1 MALTVERVALWRLRA
16 AEVDLERVF
25 PRSAELVG
33 VLIAGGWE
41 S

>member
-1 MALTVERVALWRLRA
+1 MALTVERMAVWRLRA
-16 AEVDLERVF
+16 AEVDLERVV
-25 PRSAELVG
+25 PCSVELVD